1 MQWVGFAMRR
11 RGPRTREMLIKRNE
25 MEISPVRTT
34 LHFETTDSLGEHALE
49 VPVTDLVIA
58 GWTGSDAAAIEAHI
72 LELEAL
78 GVRRP
83 KKTPIFYRGAATLLT
98 QRESIEVVGSTASG
112 EVEPVIFSTERGLWL
127 GIGSDHTDRE
137 VETVGITIS
146 KQMCAKPVST
156 KVWAFEEVAGHW
168 NELIVR
174 SWMTKGGERRLYQE
188 GPLAKI
194 RHPRTSQT
202 LWRRWLRSRARAGH
216 VLWNAGCAR
225 QLGARREV
233 RNGVGRPCAPAPP
246 ESFLSCD

>member
-1 MQWVGFAMRR
+1 MN
-11 RGPRTREMLIKRNE
+11 T
-25 MEISPVRTT
+25 VRTT
-34 LHFETTDSLGEHALE
+34 LHFETADHQGGHLID

-98 QRESIEVVGSTASG
+98 QSESIEVVGSTASG
-112 EVEPVIFSTERGLWL
+112 EVEPVIFSTESGLWL

-156 KVWAFEEVAGHW
+156 KAWHFEEVAVHW

-174 SWMTKGGERRLYQE
+174 SWMTKGGQRRLYQE
-188 GPLAKI
+188 GPLSKM
-194 RHPRTSQT
+194 RHPLELLKLYGGEGYVPEPGLLMFCGT
-202 LWRRWLRSRARAGH
+202 LAVHGNLEPAEMFEMELEDPVLQRRLNHSYRVTELPIEG
-216 VLWNAGCAR
+216 
-225 QLGARREV
+225 
-233 RNGVGRPCAPAPP
+233 
-246 ESFLSCD
+246 

>member
-1 MQWVGFAMRR
+1 M
-11 RGPRTREMLIKRNE
+11 EM
-25 MEISPVRTT
+25 SPVRTT
-34 LHFETTDSLGEHALE
+34 LHFETTDSLGGHTFE

-194 RHPRTSQT
+194 RHPSE
-202 LWRRWLRSRARAGH
+202 LLRLYGGDGY
-216 VLWNAGCAR
+216 V
-225 QLGARREV
+225 
-233 RNGVGRPCAPAPP
+233 PAPGLVMFCGTLAVHGNLEP
-246 ESFLSCD
+246 AEKFEMELEDPVLQRRLNHSYRVTELPIEG

>member
-1 MQWVGFAMRR
+1 M
-11 RGPRTREMLIKRNE
+11 NN
-25 MEISPVRTT
+25 VRTT
-34 LHFETTDSLGEHALE
+34 LHFETADQEGAHLLD

-72 LELEAL
+72 VELEAL

-112 EVEPVIFSTERGLWL
+112 EVEPVIFSTESGLWL

-156 KVWAFEEVAGHW
+156 KVWALEEVASHW

-174 SWMTKGGERRLYQE
+174 SWMTKVGQRRLYQE
-188 GPLAKI
+188 GPLAKM
-194 RHPRTSQT
+194 RHPSELLKLYGGEGYVPEPGLVMFCGT
-202 LWRRWLRSRARAGH
+202 LAVHGNLEPAELFEMELEDPVLQRRLNHFYRVTELPIEG
-216 VLWNAGCAR
+216 
-225 QLGARREV
+225 
-233 RNGVGRPCAPAPP
+233 
-246 ESFLSCD
+246 

>member
-1 MQWVGFAMRR
+1 
-11 RGPRTREMLIKRNE
+11 
-25 MEISPVRTT
+25 MELSTVRTT
-34 LHFETTDSLGEHALE
+34 LHFETTDQLGGHSLEL
-49 VPVTDLVIA
+49 PVTDLVIA
-58 GWTGSDAAAIEAHI
+58 GWTGSDAEAIEAHI

-112 EVEPVIFSTERGLWL
+112 EVEPVIFSTGSGLWL

-156 KVWAFEEVAGHW
+156 KVWNFEQVAGHW

-174 SWMTKGGERRLYQE
+174 SWMTKSGQRRLYQE
-188 GPLAKI
+188 GPLAKM
-194 RHPRTSQT
+194 RHPSELLKLYGGEGYVPEPGLVMFCGT
-202 LWRRWLRSRARAGH
+202 LAVHGNLEPAELFEMELEDPVLQRRLNHSYRVTELPIEG
-216 VLWNAGCAR
+216 
-225 QLGARREV
+225 
-233 RNGVGRPCAPAPP
+233 
-246 ESFLSCD
+246 